1 MFPFKSSFHGLD
13 SGGIFVE
20 PGDITDR
27 MELALVQVVQ
37 K

>member
-13 SGGIFVE
+13 CGGIFVE
-20 PGDITDR
+20 SGDITDR
-27 MELALVQVVQ
+27 MDLALVQAVQ